1 MTQTGGKADCEDGE
15 IVEDGVM
22 VIDSDER
29 KISNDSDVIAI
40 EPQKDSKSKKSKK
53 SRDKSPKSEKKK
65 KERRRSRDR
74 SNSSKKRKKS
84 ADRDRERRELE
95 RERDRQKEKDRQN
108 EIERNRERERRRR
121 EDEERRRREDERRR
135 NAEKRRRMA
144 PSPTFRER
152 EDSRR
157 DRDRIRSRE
166 SERDRERRRRRDK
179 DRKKS
184 DVFKGSLS
192 EGQILSDVK
201 DDIKIRP
208 GDVEIP
214 MDSDDEEEKIQKLRE
229 ARQKRLN
236 QLKTAET
243 EQSPS
248 SSPQAQSPL
257 VRRLAQKTRISSR
270 DSDGTPRSAE
280 TDDEFEDEGGIDD
293 ILAAALRDD
302 LEGLNNFDLEA
313 TLKEKLLENRSSN
326 TIDARPITS
335 DFWETEGDMFA
346 DNFSP
351 GIKNTRFRTKQLQS
365 STVHDP
371 DNWTDAE
378 GYFKISVGE
387 LLDNRYKS
395 YAYTGKGVFSNVVRC
410 KDKMRNDQDLA
421 IKIIRKNDL
430 MLKAGLREV
439 ELLKKLNDADPE
451 DRYHCLRMFRSFTF
465 KQHLCLVFEP
475 LAMNLRDVVKKYGSG
490 VGLHV
495 KAVRSYSQQL
505 FLALKLLRKCH
516 ILHADIKPDN
526 ILVNESKSVLKL
538 CDFGSGSDIKDA
550 EITPYLV
557 SRFYRA
563 PEIILGCPYDYGID
577 LWSVATSI
585 FELATGKIMLSG
597 RTNNHML
604 KLCQDYKG
612 KFPNKMIRR
621 GLPEIRQLHFD
632 QNNDFLYVKKDKLTG
647 QDTIQTITNVIKTKD
662 LKTQLVPTA
671 SSNEKVTPELQR
683 KMIQLCELIDKCTAL
698 DPSKRASIN
707 DCLAHPFIVEKIT

>member
-1 MTQTGGKADCEDGE
+1 MTQTGGKLDTEDGE
-15 IVEDGVM
+15 IVDEVM

-40 EPQKDSKSKKSKK
+40 EPENNGTSEKRKKTKSKRAKSATPVK
-53 SRDKSPKSEKKK
+53 D
-65 KERRRSRDR
+65 ERSTSRRSDSRKR
-74 SNSSKKRKKS
+74 SRERSDTRTKKPSQRKKS
-84 ADRDRERRELE
+84 AERDRERRELE
-95 RERDRQKEKDRQN
+95 RERNREREKERVR
-108 EIERNRERERRRR
+108 EVERHRERERRRR
-121 EDEERRRREDERRR
+121 EDDDRRRRDDDRRR
-135 NAEKRRRMA
+135 EAEKRRRMA
-144 PSPTFRER
+144 PSPTFR
-152 EDSRR
+152 RR
-157 DRDRIRSRE
+157 SDD
-166 SERDRERRRRRDK
+166 RRRRHRRSEKGDA
-179 DRKKS
+179 
-184 DVFKGSLS
+184 FKGSLS
-192 EGQILSDVK
+192 EGQKVGHVSD
-201 DDIKIRP
+201 DEEI

-214 MDSDDEEEKIQKLRE
+214 MDSDDEEEKIRKLRE
-229 ARQKRLN
+229 ARQKRLEK
-236 QLKTAET
+236 LKVQE
-243 EQSPS
+243 ENSPS
-248 SSPQAQSPL
+248 SSPSHHNQSPL
-257 VRRLAQKTRISSR
+257 MSHITQKFKSRISSR
-270 DSDGTPRSAE
+270 DSESTPKSADA
-280 TDDEFEDEGGIDD
+280 TDDDDPDDGIDD

-302 LEGLNNFDLEA
+302 LDGLNNVDLEA
-313 TLKEKLLENRSSN
+313 ALKEKLLENRGSTS
-326 TIDARPITS
+326 IDARPIT
-335 DFWETEGDMFA
+335 DEFWETEADMFA

-351 GIKNTRFRTKQLQS
+351 GIKNTRIRTKQIQS
-365 STVHDP
+365 NTQVLDP

-410 KDKMRNDQDLA
+410 KDKNRNDQDVA

-430 MLKAGLREV
+430 MLKSGLREV
-439 ELLKKLNDADPE
+439 DLLKRLNDADPD

-505 FLALKLLRKCH
+505 FLALKLLRKCQ

-538 CDFGSGSDIKDA
+538 CDFGSGTNVKDA

-577 LWSVATSI
+577 LWSVAVSI

-612 KFPNKMIRR
+612 KFPNRMIRR
-621 GLPEIRQLHFD
+621 GMPEIRQLHFD
-632 QNNDFLYVKKDKLTG
+632 QNNDFLYVKKDKLSG
-647 QDTIQTITNVIKTKD
+647 QDTIQTITNVVKTKD
-662 LKTQLVPTA
+662 LRTQLIPST
-671 SSNEKVTPELQR
+671 SSNEKVTPESQR
-683 KMIQLCELIDKCTAL
+683 KMVQLCDLVDKCTAL
-698 DPSKRASIN
+698 DPSKRATIN
-707 DCLAHPFIVEKIT
+707 DCLSHPFIVEKIV

>member
-1 MTQTGGKADCEDGE
+1 MTQTGGKLDTEDGE
-15 IVEDGVM
+15 IVDDVM

-40 EPQKDSKSKKSKK
+40 EPENGTTDHRSKKKKKSK
-53 SRDKSPKSEKKK
+53 SRDKSSTPLKDEKSR
-65 KERRRSRDR
+65 KERKRDR
-74 SNSSKKRKKS
+74 SPKRRKRS
-84 ADRDRERRELE
+84 AERERERRELE
-95 RERDRQKEKDRQN
+95 RDRQ
-108 EIERNRERERRRR
+108 RERERER
-121 EDEERRRREDERRR
+121 ERQRERDRRRREEDERQRR
-135 NAEKRRRMA
+135 ENDRKREAEKRRRMA
-144 PSPTFRER
+144 PSPTFR
-152 EDSRR
+152 DSQRR
-157 DRDRIRSRE
+157 DDRRDRIRSR
-166 SERDRERRRRRDK
+166 DGDRRRNNRANDRR
-179 DRKKS
+179 RS
-184 DVFKGSLS
+184 DCFKGSLS
-192 EGQILSDVK
+192 EGQKVGDRPSD
-201 DDIKIRP
+201 DEEI
-208 GDVEIP
+208 GDFEIP
-214 MDSDDEEEKIQKLRE
+214 MDSDDEEKQIRKQRE
-229 ARQKRLN
+229 ARQKRLEK
-236 QLKTAET
+236 LKLQE
-243 EQSPS
+243 ENSPS
-248 SSPQAQSPL
+248 SSPNNRSASPMIS
-257 VRRLAQKTRISSR
+257 RFKSRISSR
-270 DSDGTPRSAE
+270 DSESTPKSAD
-280 TDDEFEDEGGIDD
+280 TDDEDVDDGIDD

-302 LEGLNNFDLEA
+302 LEGLNNVDLEA
-313 TLKEKLLENRSSN
+313 ALKEKLLENRN
-326 TIDARPITS
+326 TTSIDARPITE
-335 DFWETEGDMFA
+335 DFWETEADMFA

-351 GIKNTRFRTKQLQS
+351 GFKNTRVRTKLIQS
-365 STVHDP
+365 NSQVLDP

-410 KDKMRNDQDLA
+410 KDKSRNDQDVA

-439 ELLKKLNDADPE
+439 ELLKKLNDSDHD

-505 FLALKLLRKCH
+505 FLALKLLRKCQ

-538 CDFGSGSDIKDA
+538 CDFGSGTNVKDA

-577 LWSVATSI
+577 LWSVAVSI

-621 GLPEIRQLHFD
+621 GMPEIRQLHFD

-662 LKTQLVPTA
+662 FKTQLIPSS

-683 KMIQLCELIDKCTAL
+683 KMVQLCDLIDKCTAL
-698 DPSKRASIN
+698 DPSKRATIN
-707 DCLAHPFIVEKIT
+707 DCLSHPFIVEKIV